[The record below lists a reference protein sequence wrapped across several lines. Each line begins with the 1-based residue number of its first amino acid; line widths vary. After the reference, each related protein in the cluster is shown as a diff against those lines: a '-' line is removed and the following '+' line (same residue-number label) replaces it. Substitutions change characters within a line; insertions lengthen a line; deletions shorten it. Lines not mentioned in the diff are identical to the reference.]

1 MKDGKAEKAIKD
13 RIDAAIEAPVQDDQR
28 DLEAAVLATLAGVI
42 NGDESDLKYDLL
54 DMAGG
59 DFYFQDHRD
68 AFNIMK
74 MLAGAGDHVDQ
85 LTVQEKG
92 ASWPD
97 LTKAVPG
104 DQAQAYKRR
113 IIARGNIRQA
123 AKIGRE
129 YQEAVAAAA
138 PEDLPGLIAG
148 LQGTVFDVEKT
159 KRFAPPVRPE
169 ADLIKDFMLALND
182 PPGYQTGFKLLDGLI
197 RGLKPGVFIIA
208 APPSAGKTT
217 FVKQMADQ
225 VAALNDGVPVLF
237 LSYEQSAAELR
248 IKSMARLG
256 RIENEWF
263 RTWHDPKMTAIPE
276 HDLNS
281 MMKASGAIG
290 KYQALGRR
298 LKIIEADFHH
308 NIGTIRLM
316 AQREKLQTGREKLQ
330 TGKAPAIFIDYLQ
343 IVPAADQGLK
353 DKRAEVDFL
362 VSEFRRLARDI
373 GSPIVIVSSMSR
385 AEYGR
390 VQMSGFK
397 ESGGIEYGAD
407 IAAIMA
413 VRGETDG
420 TERSIDL
427 AIIKNRNG
435 RRKKIFLRYEMKFD
449 AFTEEGEE
457 DLNYLEALGKEKD
470 NE

>member
-13 RIDAAIEAPVQDDQR
+13 RIDAAIETSGQDDQA

-54 DMAGG
+54 DMDGG
-59 DFYFQDHRD
+59 DFLIGRNQD
-68 AFNIMK
+68 AFNVMK
-74 MLAGAGDHVDQ
+74 MLALAGDHVDQ

-97 LTKAVPG
+97 LTKAVPAEA
-104 DQAQAYKRR
+104 AQAYKRR

-123 AKIGRE
+123 AKIVRE

-138 PEDLPGLIAG
+138 PEDLPGLIAA

-169 ADLIKDFMLALND
+169 ADLVKDFMLALND
-182 PPGYQTGFKLLDGLI
+182 PPGYRTGFDKLDKLT
-197 RGLKPGVFIIA
+197 RGLKPGVFILA

-217 FVKQMADQ
+217 FIKQMADQ
-225 VAALNDGVPVLF
+225 VADLNEGVPVLF

-256 RIENEWF
+256 GIDNEWF
-263 RTWHDPKMTAIPE
+263 RTWRDPKMTAIPE

-281 MMKASGAIG
+281 LLKSSGALA

-316 AQREKLQTGREKLQ
+316 AQREKLM
-330 TGKAPAIFIDYLQ
+330 TGKAPAIFVDYLQ
-343 IVPAADQGLK
+343 VVPAADPALK
-353 DKRAEVDFL
+353 DKRSEVDYL

-373 GSPIVIVSSMSR
+373 GSPVIIVSSMSR

-407 IAAIMA
+407 IAAIMS
-413 VRGETDG
+413 VLKETDG

-435 RRKKIFLRYEMKFD
+435 RRKKINFQYEMKYD
-449 AFTEEGEE
+449 AFTEGDAQ
-457 DLNYLEALGKEKD
+457 DLDYLKALGIEN